1 MFHRTR
7 AKQRVI
13 AFHPRRGG
21 TSKGSSQRQDKIHKK
36 HLLPAI
42 LIVYFIQMD
51 ASNPPLIIEDGE
63 FTKAALDILGEDEIF
78 KLKCFLAEQPQKGDL
93 IPRSGGLRKLRWAA
107 KGKGKR
113 GGARVIYYYIIE
125 PKTIRLMDI
134 YTKNEQE
141 NISVKALEEL
151 KKRSHE

>member
-1 MFHRTR
+1 
-7 AKQRVI
+7 
-13 AFHPRRGG
+13 
-21 TSKGSSQRQDKIHKK
+21 
-36 HLLPAI
+36 
-42 LIVYFIQMD
+42 MD
-51 ASNPPLIIEDGE
+51 TSNPPLIIEDGE

-93 IPRSGGLRKLRWAA
+93 IPHSGGLRKLRWAA

-141 NISVKALEEL
+141 NISSKALEKL